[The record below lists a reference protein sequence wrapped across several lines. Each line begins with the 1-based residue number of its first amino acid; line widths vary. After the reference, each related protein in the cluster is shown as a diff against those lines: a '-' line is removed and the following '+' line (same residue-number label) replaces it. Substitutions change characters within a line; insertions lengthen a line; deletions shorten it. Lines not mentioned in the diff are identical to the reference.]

1 MKLIIWLRR
10 RYASARRRIAG
21 WREWCGDFAYYA
33 KEYKSLSKAKE
44 LADSTI
50 KISKWR

>member
-1 MKLIIWLRR
+1 MKFIIQLRR
-10 RYASARRRIAG
+10 LYASTRRRIAG
-21 WREWCGDFAYYA
+21 WCEWCGDFAYYA
-33 KEYKSLSKAKE
+33 KEYRSLSKAKE